1 MPQATEKLV
10 ADLKV
15 LLADC
20 EELLKATAA
29 QGGEKF
35 ADVRAR
41 LQQSMAEI
49 RPRLARAEAAIEGR
63 ARAAAKTTD
72 DYVHERPWTAAGIA
86 AAVGLVIGIL
96 ASRR

>member
-1 MPQATEKLV
+1 MPQATERIV

-15 LLADC
+15 LLVDC

-41 LQQSMAEI
+41 LQQTIADI
-49 RPRLARAEAAIEGR
+49 RPRLARAEAAVEAQ

-72 DYVHERPWTAAGIA
+72 DYVHARPWTAVGIGA
-86 AAVGLVIGIL
+86 AIGLAVGIL
-96 ASRR
+96 AARR